1 MNILNKPPIA
11 SVKSSMK
18 NIFFEIS
25 LFSLLAKNFAEVIK
39 AKKDGKINQKE
50 KSVLMTKFW
59 AVLKV
64 S

>member
-1 MNILNKPPIA
+1 
-11 SVKSSMK
+11 MK
-18 NIFFEIS
+18 NLVIS
-25 LFSLLAKNFAEVIK
+25 LKYIVPVYALVTEVIK